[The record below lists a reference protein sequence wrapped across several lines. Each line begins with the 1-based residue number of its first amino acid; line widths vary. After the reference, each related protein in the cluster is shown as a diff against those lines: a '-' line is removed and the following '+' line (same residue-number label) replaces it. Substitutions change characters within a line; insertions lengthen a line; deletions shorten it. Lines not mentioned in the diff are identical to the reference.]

1 MLLISVIVPVYN
13 HEKYVVDCLN
23 SVRDSDYKNT
33 ELIIID
39 DGSTDNSCAVV
50 TSWLEANKQFF
61 QRTVFER
68 QANAGVCRT
77 ANRLISLARGD
88 IIVPLASDD
97 ALLPAGI
104 SRRVE
109 FLQDHPHLLA
119 VFADAAMIDVSGTVL
134 CRELEK
140 NLYKGNKKAL
150 ADPRFIAAELI
161 LKWSVPGPVFAAWRG
176 AYDPIQGVGPYDESL
191 LAEDRDFYLRLL
203 SRHALGYIPDEVAL
217 YRHAAGSL
225 CHDPEKT
232 ISVRKSILKSEEKI
246 CSTLCIRERL
256 FMELVMVR
264 NKADIL
270 LIQSHGKLAFL
281 LFAKIMRY
289 AVELTYR
296 VHKLMFIIVSWLM
309 PLPEQKIKTG
319 QLSL

>member
-23 SVRDSDYKNT
+23 SVRNSDYKNI
-33 ELIIID
+33 ELIVID
-39 DGSTDNSCAVV
+39 DGSTDNSSAVV
-50 TSWLEANKQFF
+50 ASWLEANKQFF

-77 ANRLISLARGD
+77 ANRLISMSRGD

-119 VFADAAMIDVSGTVL
+119 VFADAAMMDSSGTIV

-140 NLYKGNKKAL
+140 NLYKGNKRAL
-150 ADPRFIAAELI
+150 ADPRFIASELI
-161 LKWSVPGPVFAAWRG
+161 LKWSVPGPVFAAWRR
-176 AYDPIQGVGPYDESL
+176 AYDPVQGVGLYDESL

-217 YRHAAGSL
+217 YRHAEGSL
-225 CHDPEKT
+225 CHDREKT
-232 ISVRKSILKSEEKI
+232 ITVRSSILKAEEKA
-246 CSTLCIRERL
+246 SKNLQSRERL
-256 FMELVMVR
+256 FLELVMVR
-264 NKADIL
+264 TNADIR
-270 LIQSHGKLAFL
+270 LIQNDGKLAFF
-281 LFAKIMRY
+281 LFAKIMKY

-296 VHKLMFIIVSWLM
+296 LHKLMFFVVSWLT
-309 PLPEQKIKTG
+309 PPPVQTDKKR
-319 QLSL
+319 QPHS

>member
-13 HEKYVVDCLN
+13 HEKYVVACLN
-23 SVRDSDYKNT
+23 SVRDSDYKNI

-39 DGSTDNSCAVV
+39 DGSTDKSSEVIA
-50 TSWLEANKQFF
+50 SWLEANKQFF

-77 ANRLISLARGD
+77 ANRLVGLSSGD
-88 IIVPLASDD
+88 IIIPLASDD
-97 ALLPAGI
+97 ALLPTGI

-119 VFADAAMIDVSGTVL
+119 VFADAAMIDVSGNIL

-140 NLYKGNKKAL
+140 NLYRGNKRAL
-150 ADPRFIAAELI
+150 ADPRFIVSELI
-161 LKWSVPGPVFAAWRG
+161 LKWSVPGPVFAAWRR
-176 AYDPIQGVGPYDESL
+176 AFDPVQGVGLYDESL

-217 YRHAAGSL
+217 YRHAEQSL

-232 ISVRKSILKSEEKI
+232 VTVRKSIVKAEENACKS
-246 CSTLCIRERL
+246 LRGRERL
-256 FMELVMVR
+256 FMKLVILR

-270 LIQSHGKLAFL
+270 HIRSKRKSAAFL
-281 LFAKIMRY
+281 LAKIMKL
-289 AVELTYR
+289 AVEVTYR
-296 VHKLMFIIVSWLM
+296 IHKIMFFIASVLM
-309 PLPEQKIKTG
+309 PIPLGKQKNG
-319 QLSL
+319 HPHS